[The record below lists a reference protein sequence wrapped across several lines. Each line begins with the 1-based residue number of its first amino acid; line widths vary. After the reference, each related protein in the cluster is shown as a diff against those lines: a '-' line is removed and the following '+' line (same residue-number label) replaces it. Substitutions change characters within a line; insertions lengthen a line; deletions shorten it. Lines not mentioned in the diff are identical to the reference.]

1 MKKISITALIC
12 IFILMFALFA
22 ASCGNNNQT
31 DSTSDSLP
39 STSES
44 NRTSDSGETAALKF
58 ITKGAIL
65 EAGETFAIEYEKVGN
80 GEIKWKSLDEN
91 VASVESGI
99 VTAIGEGDTKIEGE
113 LGEISESFTVKVE
126 KQTSIPSLKLSA
138 KDVELVTGETAEVS
152 MQAEYKGKETKA
164 ESYGFNT
171 ESGVDVAEI
180 SLNGS
185 VLSVKALK
193 EGVLTTV
200 VYAKVSGTVAAER
213 LTVTVRESKPLIV
226 VSNAKP
232 AADGFEADVAAIEN
246 PTIPLSF
253 KPAAE
258 VWENGKIQSGAI
270 VEWTMENND
279 FVGSDEN
286 GYFGKSFGSAVVV
299 GTYKGESV
307 RLTVN
312 CARPTFKSDETITVE
327 LADGFPAESLAGTVL
342 SVKAGDSE
350 IFKSVDE
357 SGSIEF
363 KLNAL
368 KTAEYNVEKKISI
381 ATDKAIYEYN
391 GKVVTDIITDET
403 ELNEFL
409 TNSLASATASMS
421 ANGYFILGNDI
432 VCGGEYKSY
441 ERYPFGVQSANGFQ
455 GVFDGNG
462 KIIKNLNVTGNYCG
476 FIPMMGISGILKDVI
491 FLNGKLS
498 GNGGF
503 ISCHSF
509 GTVENVY
516 IEAEITNNSETVSM
530 GDRRLCAS
538 VIASES
544 TPNLN
549 VKNVFVKYLSEVD
562 EELHAGHLFILGDCK
577 PDGLIVVGH
586 KTFFTKT
593 YGGFSDAKA
602 RSYATEAEF
611 IAAKDDWTELA
622 ANYSSLIFNVSDA
635 GISPARRI

>member
-12 IFILMFALFA
+12 IFILMFAFFA
-22 ASCGNNNQT
+22 VSCGKNDQT
-31 DSTSDSLP
+31 DSTSDSFP
-39 STSES
+39 ATSES
-44 NRTSDSGETAALKF
+44 NRTSETEEITSLKF
-58 ITKGAIL
+58 TTKGAIL
-65 EAGETFAIEYEKVGN
+65 EVGETFQIEYEKVGN

-91 VASVESGI
+91 VASVENGI
-99 VTAIGEGDTKIEGE
+99 VTAVGEGNTKIEGK

-126 KQTSIPSLKLSA
+126 KQTSVPSLKLSE
-138 KDVELVTGETAEVS
+138 KDVELVTGETTEITL
-152 MQAEYKGKETKA
+152 QAEYKGKETKA

-171 ESGVDVAEI
+171 ESGADIAEV
-180 SLNGS
+180 SLNGRI
-185 VLSVKALK
+185 LSLKALK

-200 VYAKVSGTVAAER
+200 VYAKISGAVAAEK
-213 LTVTVRESKPLIV
+213 LTVMVRESKPLIV

-232 AADGFEADVAAIEN
+232 AADGYEADVAAVEN
-246 PTIPLSF
+246 PTIPLFF
-253 KPAAE
+253 KPIAE
-258 VWENGKIQSGAI
+258 VWENGKIQSGAV
-270 VEWTMENND
+270 VEWSMEEND
-279 FVGSDEN
+279 FIGHDDD
-286 GYFGKSFGSAVVV
+286 GYFGKSFGSATLI
-299 GTYKGESV
+299 GTYGGESV

-312 CARPTFKSDETITVE
+312 CARPTFKSDEIITVE
-327 LADGFPAESLAGTVL
+327 LADGFTVADLAGIVL
-342 SVKAGDSE
+342 SVKADDSE

-357 SGSIEF
+357 NGKIEF
-363 KLNAL
+363 KLNVL

-381 ATDKAIYEYN
+381 ATDKAIYEYS
-391 GKVVTDIITDET
+391 GKIVTDIITDES

-409 TNSLASATASMS
+409 VNSLASATASMTS
-421 ANGYFILGNDI
+421 NGYFILGNDI
-432 VCGGEYKSY
+432 VCSGEYKAY

-462 KIIKNLNVTGNYCG
+462 KIIKNLSVTGNYCG
-476 FIPMMGISGILKDVI
+476 FIPMIGISGILKDVI

-549 VKNVFVKYLSEVD
+549 VKNVFVKYLNGVD

-577 PDGLIVVGH
+577 PQGLIVVGH
-586 KTFFTKT
+586 KTFYTKT

-602 RSYATEAEF
+602 RSYANEEEF
-611 IAAKDDWTELA
+611 VAAKADWSELA
-622 ANYSSLIFNVSDA
+622 AEYSSLIFDVTET